1 MKHLADYRDRC
12 GQVKTRR
19 IRELA
24 HADFGTFLQQHGNA
38 KGLQIPGPSRQEIED
53 ALEALRK
60 FMDAIEVHFNS
71 SPMAYEHFTSRR
83 DGNSLVWILK
93 QGLRYQELREAQVIP
108 FDDLKNFDR
117 YDA

>member
-12 GQVKTRR
+12 RLVETRR
-19 IRELA
+19 NRELA

-71 SPMAYEHFTSRR
+71 SPMAYEHFTSGH